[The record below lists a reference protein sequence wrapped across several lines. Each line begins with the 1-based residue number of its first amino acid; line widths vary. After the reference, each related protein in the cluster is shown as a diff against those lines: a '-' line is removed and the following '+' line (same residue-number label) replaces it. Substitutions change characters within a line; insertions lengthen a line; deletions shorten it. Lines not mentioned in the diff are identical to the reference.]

1 MKRKVIYALTS
12 VATMVMLI
20 TGCGGS
26 SSVETKNTNDSQV
39 VESAEQTPETNTTA
53 TSEETI
59 EENAEKA
66 TTEVEISTTESAVA
80 QSENQTSVNSK
91 MEEDFYYIIEDT
103 FELIDSENLVVVG
116 MNMNSP
122 MYAGA
127 EVDILSSEGRIS
139 TQILGIEE
147 ATNGLV
153 DHVVAESSVGVMLA
167 NLTKEQVKSGDMI
180 VLRDKGQITDEANA
194 VLVMTPV
201 GADMTYAELT
211 EGQQVQVVL
220 YSEPIVATVAAID
233 VYEESGDGDI
243 VTVTLQF
250 NESIAC
256 INYQALFIY
265 DENGDMIA
273 AGRFGTI
280 KESVKNIKS
289 PRVCPRIFYFVT
301 TNNEWK

>member
-127 EVDILSSEGRIS
+127 AVDILSSEGRIS

-180 VLRDKGQITDEANA
+180 VLRDKGQITNEANA

-280 KESVKNIKS
+280 KE
-289 PRVCPRIFYFVT
+289 
-301 TNNEWK
+301 

>member
-280 KESVKNIKS
+280 KE
-289 PRVCPRIFYFVT
+289 
-301 TNNEWK
+301 